1 MHLMATMITEVCI
14 NCGACEPECPNQ
26 AISGVG
32 DFFVIDP
39 MLCTECVGF
48 HDVEQCA
55 AVCPVDCCVADPNN
69 PEPESLLV
77 TRAREI
83 HPEATIGEDFP
94 SRFKTEEM
102 APARAAAGEA
112 APADAALAGAA
123 VAAAP
128 ETAHGLIPVVNVG
141 GKSIT
146 PKLREFLEGN
156 LATGDYV
163 TIAIGKDD
171 SFTGRIYRLMLD
183 EGWIAIEHEDG
194 RRRAF
199 FVTTGGRIAA
209 PGGEEIALPS

>member
-1 MHLMATMITEVCI
+1 MATMITEVCI

-55 AVCPVDCCVADPNN
+55 AVCPVDCCVPDPNN

-83 HPEATIGEDFP
+83 HPETSIGEDFP

-102 APARAAAGEA
+102 GTKPTAGET
-112 APADAALAGAA
+112 PADAALAGAA
-123 VAAAP
+123 ATAAP

-146 PKLREFLEGN
+146 PQLKEFLETN
-156 LATGDYV
+156 LSTGDYV

-171 SFTGRIYRLMLD
+171 SFTGRIYRLMLE

-199 FVTTGGRIAA
+199 FVTTGGRIAIH
-209 PGGEEIALPS
+209 GGPDIPLPS